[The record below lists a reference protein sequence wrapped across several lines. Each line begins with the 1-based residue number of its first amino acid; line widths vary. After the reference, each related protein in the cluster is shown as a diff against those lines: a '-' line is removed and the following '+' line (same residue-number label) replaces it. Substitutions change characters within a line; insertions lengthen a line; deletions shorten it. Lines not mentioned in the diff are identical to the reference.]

1 MKNFGNLL
9 LACMAAL
16 LGACA
21 GESAGKCDAV
31 VRIDADSVVNRGY
44 IGNGVQWDPYALDY
58 GQGRVEISDADWAKL
73 YARLDFMRPAFIRVM
88 TNTTSV
94 VRNGRLDRMR
104 GFEHLS
110 HILGYCQSR
119 GVTVM
124 FGDWGGSLMYARAGT
139 VNRTL
144 LDHAAAYVAW
154 LVGEKGYDCIRY
166 YNLVNEPNGFWSA
179 ADGDFDLWAK
189 AVSYF
194 RGRLDAEG
202 LAGKVELVG
211 PDAAIWGP
219 EEAWWVSR
227 SRDELGDR
235 IGLYD
240 IHTYPSK
247 CTVNS
252 GEYTR
257 ILEAYRR
264 EVPAGKKIV
273 MGEIGFKFVEPADS
287 LLQAENLRRAA
298 AHPNAST
305 DDSQMF
311 VYDPMY
317 GTDMADALFQTIH
330 AGYSGC
336 IAWMLDDAMHF
347 KEAPDKLKIWGFWNI
362 FGDEIFGARRG
373 TGAPWYYA
381 WSLLCRTLRPGS
393 DFFAAD
399 VRGAAGVK
407 AVAAVKDGRR
417 TVAVVN
423 VSREPRRVRI
433 ECPGW
438 ERFRQATRYRYG
450 EGLMRT
456 EGDHTLL
463 PDATGLRIDFRS
475 GRGVRYARRVD
486 DFTDRTKRL
495 IMKRFLTP
503 ALAAAVLF
511 SACDAGQA
519 LRVEVT
525 DRVFSSDYVGN
536 GV

>member
-1 MKNFGNLL
+1 M
-9 LACMAAL
+9 
-16 LGACA
+16 
-21 GESAGKCDAV
+21 D
-31 VRIDADSVVNRGY
+31 
-44 IGNGVQWDPYALDY
+44 
-58 GQGRVEISDADWAKL
+58 
-73 YARLDFMRPAFIRVM
+73 
-88 TNTTSV
+88 
-94 VRNGRLDRMR
+94 
-104 GFEHLS
+104 
-110 HILGYCQSR
+110 
-119 GVTVM
+119 
-124 FGDWGGSLMYARAGT
+124 ARAGT

-144 LDHAAAYVAW
+144 LDHVAAYVAW

-252 GEYTR
+252 GEYAR

-362 FGDEIFGARRG
+362 FGDEIFGAGEERVR
-373 TGAPWYYA
+373 PWYYA

-399 VRGAAGVK
+399 VRGA
-407 AVAAVKDGRR
+407 AAVKDGRR

-438 ERFRQATRYRYG
+438 KRFRQATRYRYG

-475 GRGVRYARRVD
+475 GAEYDMPGESMI
-486 DFTDRTKRL
+486 L
-495 IMKRFLTP
+495 LTEQN
-503 ALAAAVLF
+503 
-511 SACDAGQA
+511 D
-519 LRVEVT
+519 
-525 DRVFSSDYVGN
+525 
-536 GV
+536 

>member
-362 FGDEIFGARRG
+362 FGDEIFGFTTVSGGITIHRQGCPNAPRLKERYTYRVLPARWQAEGAKGAFRAAIRIQADDLTGLVNKIAEVINRDLKINIRSMSLNSSGG
-373 TGAPWYYA
+373 TLSGLINIEVT
-381 WSLLCRTLRPGS
+381 STQVV
-393 DFFAAD
+393 D
-399 VRGAAGVK
+399 
-407 AVAAVKDGRR
+407 AVIY
-417 TVAVVN
+417 
-423 VSREPRRVRI
+423 S
-433 ECPGW
+433 
-438 ERFRQATRYRYG
+438 
-450 EGLMRT
+450 LMRIK
-456 EGDHTLL
+456 GVQKV
-463 PDATGLRIDFRS
+463 FR
-475 GRGVRYARRVD
+475 V
-486 DFTDRTKRL
+486 
-495 IMKRFLTP
+495 
-503 ALAAAVLF
+503 
-511 SACDAGQA
+511 
-519 LRVEVT
+519 
-525 DRVFSSDYVGN
+525 N
-536 GV
+536 N

>member
-31 VRIDADSVVNRGY
+31 VRIDADSIVNRGY

-58 GQGRVEISDADWAKL
+58 GQGRIEISDADWAKL

-94 VRNGRLDRMR
+94 VRDGRLDRMR

-110 HILGYCQSR
+110 HILDYCQSR

-124 FGDWGGSLMYARAGT
+124 FGDWGGSLMDARAGT

-252 GEYTR
+252 GEYAR

-373 TGAPWYYA
+373 TGAPVV
-381 WSLLCRTLRPGS
+381 LCL
-393 DFFAAD
+393 
-399 VRGAAGVK
+399 
-407 AVAAVKDGRR
+407 VAAVPHAAAGKRLLRRRRAGCRRGQGRR
-417 TVAVVN
+417 RRERRTAHRRRRERVARTAPRADR
-423 VSREPRRVRI
+423 VSGLGAVQAGNPLSLRR
-433 ECPGW
+433 G
-438 ERFRQATRYRYG
+438 A
-450 EGLMRT
+450 
-456 EGDHTLL
+456 
-463 PDATGLRIDFRS
+463 DAHG
-475 GRGVRYARRVD
+475 GRPHAVARRH
-486 DFTDRTKRL
+486 R
-495 IMKRFLTP
+495 P
-503 ALAAAVLF
+503 A
-511 SACDAGQA
+511 D
-519 LRVEVT
+519 
-525 DRVFSSDYVGN
+525 
-536 GV
+536 